1 MNPSKAAKIK
11 PAQKSLPPLNVDA
24 YLAAVP
30 EPAHSTLQKVR
41 TAIRAAAP
49 PNATESINYGIPTIN
64 HNGPLLGFAAA
75 ARHCALYPMNG
86 STVAVFQ
93 EDLKDYKTSKGTI
106 QFPLDKPLP
115 TALIRKLVNFRLK
128 ENELKNQH

>member
-75 ARHCALYPMNG
+75 ARHCAY
-86 STVAVFQ
+86 TQ
-93 EDLKDYKTSKGTI
+93 
-106 QFPLDKPLP
+106 
-115 TALIRKLVNFRLK
+115 
-128 ENELKNQH
+128 